1 MTETENKVEITFEDF
16 KAEVLNDYKIAVT
29 SRECS
34 LLGRREVLTGKAKFG
49 IFGDGKEVQQLALA
63 KAFKDIDVLKCA
75 SYDQLIEVEEIGEK
89 IAISVID
96 FFSIETNSDL
106 IERLKKVGLCFT
118 KENEVLDSTALLDKT
133 IVISGSFSVF
143 SRDELKELIEKNGG
157 KVGSSVSSN
166 SDYLVAGENV
176 GPAKLKKATTI
187 GVKII
192 SEEEF
197 VKLISL

>member
-1 MTETENKVEITFEDF
+1 MLFGLGIRYVGETV
-16 KAEVLNDYKIAVT
+16 
-29 SRECS
+29 
-34 LLGRREVLTGKAKFG
+34 AK
-49 IFGDGKEVQQLALA
+49 KLA